1 MSDYL
6 KIAND
11 PWLWVMCAPVIIL
24 SAIQAMLFA
33 RRAVKSGSVANM
45 TRKEATS
52 AFRIRAISA
61 IGPAMAVF
69 IVMLGMMAVVGGP
82 ITWMRLSIIGSAST
96 ELTAS
101 TMGAQAM
108 GVEFGGPDYGV
119 VEYANSVWVMALNG
133 SGWLLFSA
141 LFTHKLDGL
150 QNKISKGD
158 PKLIGLIGGA
168 AMLGAMSYLVSD
180 HILAGGGRLV
190 AALISGFAM
199 IGLIKLS
206 EKMPKLAEYNLGI
219 AMIIGMIAGS
229 IFPA

>member
-1 MSDYL
+1 MNDYL
-6 KIAND
+6 KVAND
-11 PWLWVMCAPVIIL
+11 PWLWVMCTPVIIL
-24 SAIQAMLFA
+24 SAVQAILFA
-33 RRAVKSGSVANM
+33 KRAVKSGPVANM
-45 TRKEATS
+45 TKEEAKS
-52 AFRIRAISA
+52 AFRIGAVSA
-61 IGPAMAVF
+61 IGPALSVF

-82 ITWMRLSIIGSAST
+82 VTWMRLSIIGSAST

-108 GVEFGGPDYGV
+108 GVEFGGPEYGI

-158 PKLIGLIGGA
+158 PKLIGVIGGA
-168 AMLGAMSYLVSD
+168 AMLGAMSYLVSG
-180 HILAGGGRLV
+180 HLLAGGGRLV
-190 AALISGFAM
+190 AALVSGFAM